1 VSSRALHAAAFED
14 PETAQHLSDAARV
27 QAMLDCEVALAEA
40 QAALGIVPQSCLA
53 ALRRAARAEEHDLAS
68 LGRQATEAGNLAIPL
83 VRSLTQR
90 VAALDPDAAR
100 YVHWGA
106 TSQDIVDSAL
116 ALQLRKIGPVILRHL
131 RRCGDAAAGHART
144 HVDAIMPGR
153 TWLQH
158 AAPITFGLK
167 AAGWLDALA
176 RVRVRVA
183 EAFAACAVLQLGGAT
198 GTLAA
203 LGPRALEVAEAMA
216 ARLGLAV
223 PDLPWHAHRDRV
235 ADLAGALGVATGT
248 LGKIAH
254 DLALLAQTEV
264 GEVLEAAR
272 EGRGGSSTL
281 PHKRNP
287 VAASSIATAALRA
300 PGLVATLLHA
310 LPQEHERG
318 IAGWQAEWETLPD
331 LLALGAGAARTLAEA
346 LEGLE
351 VRTDRMR
358 ENLGATHG
366 MIHAEA
372 LAMRLAERIGKAEAH
387 ARVEAACRKA
397 LRDGTELLEVLRQD
411 PETRLA
417 LDPAE
422 LERTLAAGPDVG
434 MARTLVERALARWKT
449 SGDAHG

>member
-1 VSSRALHAAAFED
+1 MSTRGLHGAAFED
-14 PETAQHLSDAARV
+14 PETAQHLSDLARV
-27 QAMLDCEVALAEA
+27 QALLDCEVALAEA
-40 QAALGIVPQSCLA
+40 QAALGVVPQSCIAVLQ
-53 ALRRAARAEEHDLAS
+53 RAARAADYDLAS
-68 LGRQATEAGNLAIPL
+68 LGREAAEAGNLAIPL
-83 VRSLTQR
+83 VRSLTRR
-90 VAALDPDAAR
+90 VASLDPDAAR

-106 TSQDIVDSAL
+106 TSQDILDTAL
-116 ALQLRKIGPVILRHL
+116 ALQLRGIQPVILRHL
-131 RRCGDAAAGHART
+131 RRCGDAAAAHARA

-176 RVRVRVA
+176 RVRARVA
-183 EAFAACAVLQLGGAT
+183 EAFAASAILQLGGAA

-203 LGPRALEVAEAMA
+203 LGPHALDVAEAMA

-223 PDLPWHAHRDRV
+223 PDLPWHAHRDRI
-235 ADLAGALGVATGT
+235 ADLASALGVATGT
-248 LGKIAH
+248 LGKIAR

-264 GEVLEAAR
+264 DEVREAAS
-272 EGRGGSSTL
+272 EGRGGSSAL

-287 VAASSIATAALRA
+287 VAASAVATAALRA

-331 LLALGAGAARTLAEA
+331 LLALSAGAARTLAEA

-358 ENLGATHG
+358 ENLAATHG
-366 MIHAEA
+366 LIHAEA
-372 LAMRLAERIGKAEAH
+372 LAMRLAERHGKAEAH
-387 ARVEAACRKA
+387 ARVEAACRRA
-397 LRDGTELLEVLRQD
+397 LHEDRDLLEVLKED
-411 PETRLA
+411 PETLRD
-417 LDPAE
+417 LDPAQ
-422 LERTLAAGPDVG
+422 LERTLAPEAEIG
-434 MARTLVERALARWKT
+434 MARILVERALARWKT
-449 SGDAHG
+449 SGDAHA

>member
-1 VSSRALHAAAFED
+1 MSSGTLHAAPSQD
-14 PETAQHLSDAARV
+14 PETLEHLSDAARI
-27 QAMLDCEVALAEA
+27 QALLDSEVALAEA
-40 QAALGIVPQSCLA
+40 QAGLGIVPESCLA
-53 ALRRAARAEEHDLAS
+53 SLRRAARADQYDFEV
-68 LGRQATEAGNLAIPL
+68 LGREAAEAGNLAIPL
-83 VRSLTQR
+83 VRHLTQR

-106 TSQDIVDSAL
+106 TSQDILDTAL
-116 ALQLRKIGPVILRHL
+116 ALQLRSIRPVILRHL
-131 RRCGDAAAGHART
+131 RRCAEAAATHARK
-144 HVDAIMPGR
+144 HVDAVMPGR

-176 RVRVRVA
+176 RVRARTSD
-183 EAFAACAVLQLGGAT
+183 AFAASAILQLGGAT

-203 LGPRALEVAEAMA
+203 LGPRGIEVADAMA

-223 PDLPWHAHRDRV
+223 PDVPWHAHRDRI
-235 ADLAGALGVATGT
+235 ADLAAALGIVAGT
-248 LGKIAH
+248 LGKIAR
-254 DLALLAQTEV
+254 DLALLAQSEV

-287 VAASSIATAALRA
+287 VAASLVATAALRA

-318 IAGWQAEWETLPD
+318 IAGWQAEWTTLPE
-331 LLALGAGAARTLAEA
+331 LIGLTAGAARTLAEA

-358 ENLGATHG
+358 ENLGASHG
-366 MIHAEA
+366 MIFAEA
-372 LAMRLAERIGKAEAH
+372 LAMRLAERLGKAEAH

-397 LRDGTELLEVLRQD
+397 LREERDLLEILRED
-411 PETRLA
+411 PETRLD
-417 LDPAE
+417 LDPAQ
-422 LERTLAAGPDVG
+422 LAPEAHIG
-434 MARTLVERALARWKT
+434 MARALVERALARWKT
-449 SGDAHG
+449 SGDAHV